1 MYDVIII
8 GGGPS
13 GCTAAIYCAR
23 ANLSVAI
30 IEREIIGGKITKT
43 PEVNNIPGFVSISGV
58 EYGQLLEEQ
67 LEANRVKIIYDEV
80 HTISKSKDGTIY
92 AQGDYD
98 RYCGKTLIMATGTDN
113 RLLGLPNEQ
122 SLIGKGISFCASCDG
137 PFYKDKTVA
146 VIGGGNSA
154 VTEAIELSFLCK
166 EVIVVQNLSELTAEK
181 VLVDKLKSRHN
192 ITVITNA
199 VVSSYLGDSKITGI
213 TIKNEENNY
222 WDISVDGVFLAI
234 GMVPNNKIIEGIVNT
249 DSAGYIMNKFD
260 GNIFA
265 CGDCLSGTIKQVA
278 TAIGSGV
285 EAAMSAIKYMERI
298 KTNG

>member
-1 MYDVIII
+1 MYDVLII

-23 ANLSVAI
+23 ASLSVAI
-30 IEREIIGGKITKT
+30 IEREMIGGKITKT

-67 LEANRVKIIYDEV
+67 IEANRVKIMYDEA
-80 HTISKSKDGTIY
+80 HTISKSEDGTICV
-92 AQGDYD
+92 QGDWD
-98 RYCGKTLIMATGTDN
+98 KYCGRTLIVATGTDN

-122 SLIGKGISFCASCDG
+122 LLIGAGISFCASCDG

-166 EVIVVQNLSELTAEK
+166 EVIIIQNLSELTAEK
-181 VLVDKLKSRHN
+181 VLIDKLKSIHN

-199 VVSSYLGDSKITGI
+199 TVSSYLGNYKITGI

-222 WDISVDGVFLAI
+222 WDIPVDGVFLAV
-234 GMVPNNKIIEGIVNT
+234 GMVPNNKIVEGIVDT
-249 DSAGYIMNKFD
+249 DLAGYITNKFD
-260 GNIFA
+260 SNIFA

-285 EAAMSAIKYMERI
+285 EAAMSVIKYVERTKI
-298 KTNG
+298 DG

>member
-1 MYDVIII
+1 MEKKKTFKNDRPIYIVGGSEVVRLDDVYKDVYTYQVSNERNNYSDQELINI
-8 GGGPS
+8 
-13 GCTAAIYCAR
+13 CTPIA
-23 ANLSVAI
+23 
-30 IEREIIGGKITKT
+30 ETK
-43 PEVNNIPGFVSISGV
+43 NCYFIF
-58 EYGQLLEEQ
+58 
-67 LEANRVKIIYDEV
+67 
-80 HTISKSKDGTIY
+80 
-92 AQGDYD
+92 
-98 RYCGKTLIMATGTDN
+98 TDN

-137 PFYKDKTVA
+137 SFYKDKTVA

-181 VLVDKLKSRHN
+181 VLVDKLKSIYN

-222 WDISVDGVFLAI
+222 WDILVGGVFLAI

>member
-1 MYDVIII
+1 MYDVLII

-13 GCTAAIYCAR
+13 GCAAAIYCAR
-23 ANLSVAI
+23 ANLSVAV
-30 IEREIIGGKITKT
+30 IEREMIGGKITKT

-67 LEANRVKIIYDEV
+67 IEVNRVKIMYDEA
-80 HTISKSKDGTIY
+80 HTISKSEDGTICV
-92 AQGDYD
+92 QGDWD
-98 RYCGKTLIMATGTDN
+98 KYCGKTLIVATGTDN

-122 SLIGKGISFCASCDG
+122 LLIGNGISFCASCDG

-154 VTEAIELSFLCK
+154 VTEAVELSFLCK
-166 EVIVVQNLSELTAEK
+166 EVIIIQNLSELTAEK
-181 VLVDKLKSRHN
+181 VLIDKLKSIHN

-199 VVSSYLGDSKITGI
+199 TVSSYLGNYKIAGI

-222 WDISVDGVFLAI
+222 WDIPVDGVFLAI
-234 GMVPNNKIIEGIVNT
+234 GMVPNNKIVEGIVDI
-249 DSAGYIMNKFD
+249 DSAGYITNKFD
-260 GNIFA
+260 SNIFA

-285 EAAMSAIKYMERI
+285 EAAMSAIKYVERTKI
-298 KTNG
+298 DG

>member
-23 ANLSVAI
+23 ANLSVAVL
-30 IEREIIGGKITKT
+30 EREMIGGKITKT

-67 LEANRVKIIYDEV
+67 IEANRVKIMYDEA
-80 HTISKSKDGTIY
+80 HTVSKSEDGTICV
-92 AQGDYD
+92 QGDWD
-98 RYCGKTLIMATGTDN
+98 RYCGKTLIVATGTDN

-122 SLIGKGISFCASCDG
+122 LLIGNGISFCASCDG

-154 VTEAIELSFLCK
+154 ITEAIELSFLCK
-166 EVIVVQNLSELTAEK
+166 EVIVIQNLSELTAEK
-181 VLVDKLKSRHN
+181 VLIDKLKSIHN
-192 ITVITNA
+192 ITVVTNA
-199 VVSSYLGDSKITGI
+199 IVSSYLGNYKITGI
-213 TIKNEENNY
+213 TIKNEKDNY
-222 WDISVDGVFLAI
+222 WDIPVDGVFLAI
-234 GMVPNNKIIEGIVNT
+234 GMAPNNKIVEGIVDT
-249 DSAGYIMNKFD
+249 DSAGYVVNKFD
-260 GNIFA
+260 SNIFA

-285 EAAMSAIKYMERI
+285 EAAMSAIKYIERTKI
-298 KTNG
+298 DG